1 MSIMP
6 INNVNS
12 SIRSVLNTA
21 LQSAGLTTKKA
32 GNSLAGIHA
41 FLAAPPPDHSQ
52 LSPFARLM
60 STFQQLQQSDP
71 AKYQQVTG
79 QIAANLQEGA
89 QTAQADGKTTLANQ
103 LTQLAAG
110 FTNAST
116 SGELPN
122 IPDLVQAIGG
132 PRHQRHPDSA
142 SVDSG
147 SASSAGSSSDA
158 SQLLDQILAGIQT
171 SGTQNDSA

>member
-1 MSIMP
+1 MSTIP

-21 LQSAGLTTKKA
+21 LQSAGLTTRKA
-32 GNSLAGIHA
+32 GNGLAGIHA

-52 LSPFARLM
+52 LSPFAQLM

-79 QIAANLQEGA
+79 QIAANLQAAA

-103 LTQLAAG
+103 LTQLAAD

-116 SGELPN
+116 SSELPN
-122 IPDLVQAIGG
+122 IQDLIQALGSH
-132 PRHQRHPDSA
+132 RHQRHSDSA
-142 SVDSG
+142 SADSG
-147 SASSAGSSSDA
+147 SASSSA
-158 SQLLDQILAGIQT
+158 SHLLDQIVAAFRT
-171 SGTQNDSA
+171 PGT